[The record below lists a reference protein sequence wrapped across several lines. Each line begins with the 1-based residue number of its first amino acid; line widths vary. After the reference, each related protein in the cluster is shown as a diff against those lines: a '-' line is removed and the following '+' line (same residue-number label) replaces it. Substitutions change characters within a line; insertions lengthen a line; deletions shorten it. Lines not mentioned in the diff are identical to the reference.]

1 MKDEQ
6 AKKQIEEFKKVIE
19 SCHVNI
25 LIGSGASMPF
35 LETLGNVERNITYI
49 DNHSVEIGENL
60 DLLKCSIYWE
70 YLNKCILGNL
80 FFLDSNVKHYV
91 QKCEA
96 SKKGIAN
103 KFISVKNE
111 YERLVRNINQIISAR
126 DLQLLSKQVNI
137 FTTNVDVFLDSAL
150 ESLSCNYNDG
160 FSGKKEVIYSTD
172 NFYKIPNK
180 ISPHYEFKSE
190 QPNINLFKIHGSVNW
205 EKGEEIGTEYKIKA
219 DYNLSTLQEIYNF
232 CIENES
238 KFVNYH
244 EIDAACTQKGIEA
257 LKSLKGNKIFVDEF
271 KKQYENIVM
280 INPTKQKFRDTTT
293 NVHYYELLR
302 IYSNH
307 LERPNSV
314 LFVLGF
320 SFADEHIDKITQRVA
335 SSNPSLLIYVLSS
348 QKGYEDFEKKFI
360 KYPNIRVL
368 SAERDY
374 YTLAD
379 FNLQLEMVIQELP
392 KNSKYGK

>member
-6 AKKQIEEFKKVIE
+6 TKQIEEFKKVIE
-19 SCHVNI
+19 SCHVNF
-25 LIGSGASMPF
+25 LIGSGTSMPF

-80 FFLDSNVKHYV
+80 FFLDRNTKYYV
-91 QKCEA
+91 QKCEEFQQ
-96 SKKGIAN
+96 GIAD

-172 NFYKIPNK
+172 NFYQIPIK

-219 DYNLSTLQEIYNF
+219 DYNLSSLQEIYNF

-244 EIDAACTQKGIEA
+244 KIDAACTHKDIEA
-257 LKSLKGNKIFVDEF
+257 LKLLKGDKSFVDEF

-293 NVHYYELLR
+293 KVHYYELLR

-335 SSNPSLLIYVLSS
+335 SSNPTLLIYVLSS
-348 QKGYEDFEKKFI
+348 KSEYKDFEDKFI

-368 SAERDY
+368 SAEREY